1 MIVRIVI
8 ALVGALAVTCA
19 LLLGMDAVTTVL
31 REEQSGPRMY
41 RISDVIRRDRSGR
54 QDIPDPPIRLPALP
68 AQPGTDSGQIGN
80 PGVGRTTPNL
90 PDTTIRTPPVLLE
103 GSPGR
108 NPAPSPP
115 PEN

>member
-19 LLLGMDAVTTVL
+19 LLLGMDAVTTVF
-31 REEQSGPRMY
+31 RQEQSGQRMY

-54 QDIPDPPIRLPALP
+54 QDMPDPPTRLPDLP
-68 AQPGTDSGQIGN
+68 DTDTDQIGN
-80 PGVGRTTPNL
+80 PGVGRTTPNV

-103 GSPGR
+103 GSSGR
-108 NPAPSPP
+108 DPAQSPP
-115 PEN
+115 PED